1 MVSTPRRQAPDEI
14 LDENIC
20 VSGEAVEWGF
30 RDVPKKRIIVVETTK
45 AKEMATKNRE
55 ASVKM
60 DSPLVYQLALKFN
73 NVSWART
80 RR

>member
-1 MVSTPRRQAPDEI
+1 M
-14 LDENIC
+14 LDSNIC
-20 VSGEAVEWGF
+20 VSGDAVEWGF

-60 DSPLVYQLALKFN
+60 DSPLACQLASGLRN
-73 NVSWART
+73 GSWART